1 MILPPIGTPVGPGTP
16 LPQKPRANGWAI
28 TSLVTGNHSGWLRI
42 VCSND
47 RILRVFR
54 ITGLD
59 KVFGIHDSLE
69 DALAA

>member
-1 MILPPIGTPVGPGTP
+1 
-16 LPQKPRANGWAI
+16 
-28 TSLVTGNHSGWLRI
+28 

-69 DALAA
+69 EALAA